1 MINVFQ
7 PTVGHEELNAVQ
19 EVFDSAWLG
28 RGARTAQ
35 FERAFAE
42 RMGADPEQVVSTNSC
57 TEALFLA
64 VQLLDIG
71 TDDEV
76 VLPSVN
82 WVGAANAVAASGA
95 RPVFCDVDP
104 RGLNPTAEHVAAAL
118 TGRTKAVLVLHY
130 GGHPGDVARIAELCR
145 EHGIRLIEDTA
156 CAVASRVGDTAC
168 GMFGDIGVWSFDA
181 MKILVTGDGGML
193 HARDPGIAAR
203 ARRDTYL
210 GLAERSGLDRAR
222 SDAVRWW
229 DVDVAAFARRSITN
243 DIAAA
248 IGAVQLRRLCEFV
261 ERRRAIAEA
270 YDHGFADAADIAR
283 PPPLPHGHASSHY
296 LYWIQLPDG
305 DRRDRLAHHL
315 YRNGVYTTFRYPLL
329 HRVEAYDSGANLPGA
344 EHAAEVTLCLP
355 LHQALSDAEVAEV
368 VRLVREHTD
377 HDLPAASA
385 RGDAR

>member
-1 MINVFQ
+1 MINIFQ
-7 PTVGHEELNAVQ
+7 PTVGHEELAAVQ

-42 RMGADPEQVVSTNSC
+42 HIGTDPEQVVTTNSC

-71 TDDEV
+71 ADDEV

-82 WVGAANAVAASGA
+82 WVGAANAVAAAGA

-118 TGRTKAVLVLHY
+118 TNRTKAVLVLHY
-130 GGHPGDVARIAELCR
+130 GGHPGDVARIAALCR
-145 EHGIRLIEDTA
+145 ERDIRLIEDTA
-156 CAVASRVGDTAC
+156 CAVASWANHTAC
-168 GMFGDIGVWSFDA
+168 GTFGDIGVWSFDA

-193 HARDPGIAAR
+193 HARDPEIAAH

-222 SDAVRWW
+222 SEAARWW
-229 DVDVAAFARRSITN
+229 DVDVAAFSRRSITN

-248 IGAVQLRRLCEFV
+248 IGVVQLGRLEEFV
-261 ERRRAIAEA
+261 ERRRAVAET
-270 YDHGFADAADIAR
+270 YDRGFADATNIAC
-283 PPPLPHGHASSHY
+283 PPPLPDGHVSSHY

-305 DRRDRLAHHL
+305 DRRDALAHHL
-315 YRNGVYTTFRYPLL
+315 YREGVYTTFRYPLL
-329 HRVEAYDSGANLPGA
+329 HRVAAYESGASLPGA

-368 VRLVREHTD
+368 IRLVREHTD

-385 RGDAR
+385 LGDVR